1 MYQLRAGAIVVFQS
15 RRDASEA
22 EGAIPANA
30 ELPPRVQV
38 ADCQIDTV
46 GGVLRR
52 NGTETRLTA
61 RACGVLRVLLANA
74 GNTVTREH
82 LIRAVWPDSYPTDDV
97 VTKAVREIR
106 LALGD
111 DPRGGR
117 HVDTIPRIGYRLNA
131 VLSVPEPAPPAPPA
145 EAPAA
150 AVPAVTAAAMPRE
163 ARRRPVV
170 AVALMLLAA
179 AAAYAWSLRPS
190 VDEATA
196 DPDAVPRSAAAAR
209 LQQGMIAGLQ
219 PLTALPG
226 TEILG
231 SLSPDGG
238 AVTYMA
244 SASLGEPFR
253 IYVAPV
259 DSLHARRLTANQDP
273 ASIESSPEWSPDGRQ
288 IAFQRITPQ
297 GCAIYLAPLAGS
309 DERRLLECEG
319 VFAQFLEF
327 SPDGTELGVFR
338 APNGGARE
346 PARLQML
353 SLATGRLRPFPYE
366 ITQDPWESDVE
377 ARFSPDGR
385 WVAIRRGRPPYGRI
399 YVIPGEGGTA
409 TEHAIGRT
417 VALAGFDWLPD
428 SSALLVAAGFSAPS
442 ELRLVTPDR
451 LERELVAASRLS
463 WPRFAARSERAVFT
477 QSDEHGV
484 IFRFGLGAET
494 DAQPPRRLFESTYSE
509 QSPALAP
516 SGTRMAFVS
525 TRSGVPQVH
534 VGDPRT
540 GEDRQLTRFTDG
552 TVAWPRWSAD
562 ETELAFV
569 HQGGDS
575 DAVVHILRLSDLRAE
590 LVPTGFE
597 RVRQAELSADGRDIY
612 VDALTADGVML
623 WRLSRAGSLR
633 QPLGAGVLL
642 GPRRIPGSADL
653 LAVDPA
659 AGALVRIGPDGA
671 RLGVVAGDLQP
682 WGRYAWDVT
691 ARGVYFVGGRT
702 LEAFGLYFQPWE
714 GESTRLAS
722 LPRIMPAYGITID
735 ERDGALYLGA
745 AHLASSDLVLM
756 RLDPQP
762 PR

>member
-1 MYQLRAGAIVVFQS
+1 MVFQS
-15 RRDASEA
+15 RRDASDA

-117 HVDTIPRIGYRLNA
+117 HIDTIPRIGYRLNA
-131 VLSVPEPAPPAPPA
+131 VLGVPEPAPPAA
-145 EAPAA
+145 AAPAA
-150 AVPAVTAAAMPRE
+150 AVPTVRATSVSPEASAAPY
-163 ARRRPVV
+163 ARRWPVI
-170 AVALMLLAA
+170 ALALTLLAA
-179 AAAYAWSLRPS
+179 AAAYAWSLRPGA
-190 VDEATA
+190 DAAGADQDTA
-196 DPDAVPRSAAAAR
+196 PRSAAAAR

-226 TEILG
+226 TEVLG

-259 DSLHARRLTANQDP
+259 DSLQARRLTANHDP

-288 IAFQRITPQ
+288 IAFQRISPQ

-309 DERRLLECEG
+309 EERRLLDCEG

-338 APNGGARE
+338 APNGGVRE

-399 YVIPGEGGTA
+399 YVLPGEGGTA
-409 TEHAIGRT
+409 SEHAIGRT

-442 ELRLVTPDR
+442 ELRLVTPAT

-484 IFRFGLGAET
+484 IFGFDLGAET
-494 DAQPPRRLFESTYSE
+494 GGQPPRRLFESTYSE

-516 SGTRMAFVS
+516 SGTQMAFVS

-540 GEDRQLTRFTDG
+540 GEDRQLTRFTHG

-623 WRLSRAGSLR
+623 WRLSRAGSQR

-642 GPRRIPGSADL
+642 GPRRIPGGADL
-653 LAVDPA
+653 LAVDPDA
-659 AGALVRIGPDGA
+659 STLVRIGPDGS
-671 RLGVVAGDLQP
+671 RLAVVAGDLQP
-682 WGRYAWDVT
+682 WSRYAWDVT
-691 ARGVYFVGGRT
+691 ARGVYFVGGHT
-702 LEAFGLYFQPWE
+702 LEAFGLYFQPWQ
-714 GESTRLAS
+714 GESTRLAA

-735 ERDGALYLGA
+735 EREGALYLGA

-756 RLDPQP
+756 RLEPQP